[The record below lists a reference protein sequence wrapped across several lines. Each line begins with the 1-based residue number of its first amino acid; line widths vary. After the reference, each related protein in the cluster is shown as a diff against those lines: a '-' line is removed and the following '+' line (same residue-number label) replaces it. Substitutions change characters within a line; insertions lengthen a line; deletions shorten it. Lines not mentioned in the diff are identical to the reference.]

1 MSQESI
7 TITRGKRQVEPGWG
21 QPRQLQ
27 TLYTIAIGERE
38 ALTTR
43 NAAFVSAFE
52 KGANARL
59 AGKPA
64 STNPYPDYRTDR
76 GSVTFARA
84 YWRHWKH
91 GWEAADQ
98 ALREQVV
105 SHQKGTP

>member
-1 MSQESI
+1 MSQAI

-38 ALTTR
+38 VLATR

-76 GSVTFARA
+76 GSVTFSRAFAR
-84 YWRHWKH
+84 YWQD
-91 GWEAADQ
+91 GWTAADQ
-98 ALREQVV
+98 AMQEQ
-105 SHQKGTP
+105 